1 MLQDTTA
8 IDAKYKLFV
17 EKVAGSKLVWGLK
30 NKEGW
35 ANSYANENEKIDVI
49 PFWSDRA
56 YAKACAR
63 DEWKGYSP
71 AEIPLAEFLES
82 WCIEMAEAETLAGIN
97 WDANMFGKEID
108 ALELA
113 FNILT
118 QLKEIKSAI
127 KFKNYSGLDEFI
139 DSINESTD

>member
-1 MLQDTTA
+1 MLQETLT
-8 IDAKYKLFV
+8 IDAKYKLFI

-35 ANSYANENEKIDVI
+35 ANSYANENEEIDVI

-113 FNILT
+113 YDILM

-127 KFKNYSGLDEFI
+127 KFKNYSGLDEFM

>member
-1 MLQDTTA
+1 MLKDTTA
-8 IDAKYKLFV
+8 IDLKYKLFI

-35 ANSYANENEKIDVI
+35 ANTYANENEEIDVI

-71 AEIPLAEFLES
+71 AEIPLAEFLEI
-82 WCIEMAEAETLAGIN
+82 WCIEMAGAETLAGIN
-97 WDANMFGKEID
+97 WDANMFGKETD

-113 FNILT
+113 FDILT

-127 KFKNYSGLDEFI
+127 KLKNYSGLDEFI

>member
-1 MLQDTTA
+1 MLQDTLT
-8 IDAKYKLFV
+8 IDAKYKLFI

-35 ANSYANENEKIDVI
+35 ANSYANENEEIDVI

-113 FNILT
+113 YDILM

-127 KFKNYSGLDEFI
+127 KFKNYSGLDEFM